1 MGSHGKP
8 VGQFMQG
15 MTTKDVSVTSLVV
28 EKQVVHRQMVETMAM
43 MVMMETTEMTVTT
56 GMTETTV
63 MTGTTGTTETTV
75 MTGTTVMTETTGTTE
90 TTETMVM
97 MGTMGTT
104 ETMVTMIMINLQ
116 FPIQKKNSRQSALF
130 LTTVTQR
137 NQELHTRSINHWT
150 TLRRIWLKFKPSS
163 KPMVSFSEYWII
175 YSDIFLKCE

>member
-1 MGSHGKP
+1 
-8 VGQFMQG
+8 
-15 MTTKDVSVTSLVV
+15 
-28 EKQVVHRQMVETMAM
+28 
-43 MVMMETTEMTVTT
+43 MMETTEMTVTT

-63 MTGTTGTTETTV
+63 MTGTTETMV
-75 MTGTTVMTETTGTTE
+75 MTGTMGM
-90 TTETMVM
+90 TETMVM
-97 MGTMGTT
+97 MVTT
-104 ETMVTMIMINLQ
+104 IMINLQ

-175 YSDIFLKCE
+175 YSDI

>member
-1 MGSHGKP
+1 
-8 VGQFMQG
+8 MQG

-43 MVMMETTEMTVTT
+43 MVMMETTEMTGTT

-75 MTGTTVMTETTGTTE
+75 MTETTGTTGM
-90 TTETMVM
+90 TETMVM
-97 MGTMGTT
+97 TGTMGTMVM
-104 ETMVTMIMINLQ
+104 MVTTIMINLQ
-116 FPIQKKNSRQSALF
+116 FPIQEKNSRQSALF
-130 LTTVTQR
+130 LTTVTLR

>member
-1 MGSHGKP
+1 
-8 VGQFMQG
+8 
-15 MTTKDVSVTSLVV
+15 
-28 EKQVVHRQMVETMAM
+28 MVETMAT

-56 GMTETTV
+56 GMTETTI
-63 MTGTTGTTETTV
+63 

-90 TTETMVM
+90 TTETTETMVM
-97 MGTMGTT
+97 TGTMGTT
-104 ETMVTMIMINLQ
+104 ETMVMMVTTKMINLQ

-163 KPMVSFSEYWII
+163 KPMVSFSEY
-175 YSDIFLKCE
+175 